1 MEKGKRI
8 CQALR
13 VLRKR
18 IAEANDIPFEIEEC
32 THKGDCAGTCPK
44 CEADVR
50 YLMECIDMREQEG
63 KPVVIEGLM
72 NEDEL
77 RKAFLIDS
85 VEQDIPENPDDIMT
99 MGMPVPPEPEVLM
112 GDIAAPL
119 DPLMGEPMLAPT
131 YDFAAIIVKEL

>member
-8 CQALR
+8 CQALKE
-13 VLRKR
+13 LRKR

-32 THKGDCAGTCPK
+32 THKGDCPGTCPK

-63 KPVVIEGLM
+63 KPVVIEGLV

-77 RKAFLIDS
+77 RKAFSIDS
-85 VEQDIPENPDDIMT
+85 VEQDIPENPDDFVT
-99 MGMPVPPEPEVLM
+99 MGMPLPPTPEVLM
-112 GDIAAPL
+112 GDIAL
-119 DPLMGEPMLAPT
+119 HSMILQQL
-131 YDFAAIIVKEL
+131 